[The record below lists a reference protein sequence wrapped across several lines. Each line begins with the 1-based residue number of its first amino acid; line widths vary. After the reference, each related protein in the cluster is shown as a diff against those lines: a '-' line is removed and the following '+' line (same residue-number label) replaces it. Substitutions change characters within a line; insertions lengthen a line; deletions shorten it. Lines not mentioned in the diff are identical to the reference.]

1 MLINH
6 GMSVLLAIVFAAGVI
21 ACQSPAERQVQET
34 EAVDTAAVMAAID
47 SVGAAAERA
56 YNEGDVGKIA
66 SFFHPELMYSPMGD
80 APIRGRDSVV
90 AYENRNL
97 PPGATIDFNPIET
110 EVLSG
115 QWAYTM
121 GTATVR
127 FTPEGATEEQAV
139 TATYLDVFRHTED
152 GWKLYRSVLSA
163 N

>member
-1 MLINH
+1 MMTKRRVSLVSIL
-6 GMSVLLAIVFAAGVI
+6 VLVAATI
-21 ACQSPAERQVQET
+21 ACQQPAERQVQET
-34 EAVDTAAVMAAID
+34 EAVDTAAVMATID

-56 YNEGDVGKIA
+56 YNEGDVGQVA
-66 SFFHPELMYSPMGD
+66 QFFHREITYSPMGD
-80 APIRGRDSVV
+80 SPIRGRDSVV

-97 PPGATIDFNPIET
+97 PPEATIDFNPIET

-139 TATYLDVFRHTED
+139 TATYLDVFRHTEH